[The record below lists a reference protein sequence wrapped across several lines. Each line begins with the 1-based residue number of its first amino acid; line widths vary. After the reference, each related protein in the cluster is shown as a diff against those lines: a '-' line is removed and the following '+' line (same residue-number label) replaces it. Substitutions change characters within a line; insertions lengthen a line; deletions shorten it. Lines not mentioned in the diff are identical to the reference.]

1 MGAAISTIGSA
12 VGLGSLSGSSPS
24 NTIGNLT
31 DAVGLTNHSGER
43 ALDAQREAAQ
53 SANATQLYMY
63 NQNRADN
70 EPWRQSGVKALAGLE
85 DPNFGQNLQMDP
97 GYQFRLK
104 EGQKAIDAAGSA
116 RGMFNSGRA
125 LKELAR
131 YGQDYASNEYNNAY
145 NRQFN
150 RLSTLAGFGTNANSQ
165 NQNSG
170 MNYANQVS
178 GNQIGLGNAAAANQ
192 TAASNRL
199 SGMIGQGIGIGALAF
214 SDMRLKENI
223 VPVPKEDLE
232 EMKHHLKAFAFNY
245 VNDEFGKGDWVG
257 IMAQDLEKSKLGKTL
272 VVHDEAGNKMIDMKK
287 VLSMFLAT
295 MAEA

>member
-1 MGAAISTIGSA
+1 MGGGDIGRV
-12 VGLGSLSGSSPS
+12 VG
-24 NTIGNLT
+24 NVT
-31 DAVGLTNHSGER
+31 DAVGLTNYSGER
-43 ALDAQREAAQ
+43 ALDAQTGAAKD
-53 SANATQLYMY
+53 ANATQLYMY
-63 NQNRADN
+63 NNTRADN

-97 GYQFRLK
+97 GYAFRLK

-116 RGMFNSGRA
+116 RGMRNSGRA

-131 YGQDYASNEYNNAY
+131 YGQDYASSEYNNAY

-170 MNYANQVS
+170 MNYANNVS
-178 GNQIGLGNAAAANQ
+178 ANQIGLGNAAAANQ
-192 TAASNRL
+192 TAGANRTAGLVNTGIASA
-199 SGMIGQGIGIGALAF
+199 ALYF
-214 SDMRLKENI
+214 SDIRLKENI
-223 VPVPKEDLE
+223 LPIPKEDLA
-232 EMKHHLKAFAFNY
+232 EMRDHLKAFAFNY
-245 VNDEFGKGDWVG
+245 VSDEFGKGDWVG